1 VSGFHVVLIK
11 ECRDNLRDRRTILA
25 SFSLALLGP
34 GLFAAMMAF
43 VLNTTLG
50 ESRESFRLAVV
61 GAEHAPRLMEHLGQF
76 NVDLAEVTLEDP
88 RQAVRDGVEDLVLV
102 IDDEYAARLQSGA
115 PAAVMLIHD
124 SSRMGAARRNFS
136 RAQQMIGQYSRKLGV
151 LRVQLRGVDPV
162 LLSPLQISAVD
173 IASPAARAMTLLT
186 VLPYLLVLVV
196 FMGGFYLAID
206 ATAGERE
213 HGSLEP
219 LLSQPISRA
228 QLVLGKVAA
237 ASVFSAISTILFL
250 VGLALAVPFV
260 PLHKVGMSLTIDA
273 MTCVKMFGVSVPL
286 IFLGASLLTAVASF
300 AKSYKE
306 AQTYL
311 TVVILIP
318 TLPLI
323 VTQMLDLAPS
333 LTLMLVP
340 SLSQATLISML
351 IKGEA
356 LTWSHVAA
364 SMAATGFAAVLM
376 AWLAVALYKR
386 ERMLV

>member
-1 VSGFHVVLIK
+1 VSGFSVVLAK
-11 ECRDNLRDRRTILA
+11 ECRDNFRDSRTILA

-34 GLFAAMMAF
+34 ALFAAMMAF

-50 ESRESFRLAVV
+50 ETRESFRLAVV
-61 GAEHAPRLMEHLGQF
+61 GGEHAPRLMEHLGRF
-76 NVDLAEVTLEDP
+76 NVELAEVDLDDP
-88 RQAVRDGVEDLVLV
+88 RQAVRDGREDLVLV
-102 IDDEYAARLQSGA
+102 IDADYPRRLGA
-115 PAAVMLIHD
+115 GERAAVALIHD
-124 SSRMGAARRNFS
+124 SSRMGTARRNYS
-136 RAQQMIGQYSRKLGV
+136 RAQQMVGQYSRKLGI
-151 LRVQLRGVDPV
+151 LRVQLRGMDPA
-162 LLSPLQISAVD
+162 LLSPIAVSEVD
-173 IASPAARAMTLLT
+173 TASPAARAMTLLT

-237 ASVFSAISTILFL
+237 ASVFSAISTVLFL
-250 VGLALAVPFV
+250 IGLSLSLPFV
-260 PLHKVGMSLTIDA
+260 PLHKVGMSLAIDLGA
-273 MTCVKMFGVSVPL
+273 CVRMFFVSLPL
-286 IFLGASLLTAVASF
+286 VFLGASLLTVVASF

-323 VTQMLDLAPS
+323 VTQMLNVEAS
-333 LTLMLVP
+333 TALMLIP
-340 SLSQATLISML
+340 SFSQATLISDL

-356 LTWSHVAA
+356 LQWAHVAV
-364 SMAATGFAAVLM
+364 SMTATGALAALT
-376 AWLAVALYKR
+376 AWVAVALYKR
-386 ERMLV
+386 ERMLI